1 MLTTKPLTK
10 LAIVFLLFSG
20 LRLVFPI
27 PAQAALSLN
36 ISNYPVKLWPWSADF
51 ATELRLTKQTLGT
64 DAGAAIRNLEKLLL
78 SNIYISQITP
88 ADMLAAYSTFVQN
101 LIEQSPAWTAT
112 DWENAEH
119 ILNKLHFRRKV
130 LQEKIPAEDKVTIT
144 ALQMQYRALKTG
156 KQAHNQVN

>member
-1 MLTTKPLTK
+1 
-10 LAIVFLLFSG
+10 
-20 LRLVFPI
+20 
-27 PAQAALSLN
+27 
-36 ISNYPVKLWPWSADF
+36 
-51 ATELRLTKQTLGT
+51 
-64 DAGAAIRNLEKLLL
+64 
-78 SNIYISQITP
+78 
-88 ADMLAAYSTFVQN
+88 MLAAYSTFVQN